1 MNLKQKSSPTVL
13 ETHRQTVKQVLSE
26 ISEGMKTAE
35 GIHIQLVFDDI
46 RDHYHLVQVGWIG
59 DKRFCGSFIHI
70 DLIGKEVWIQYD
82 GTEHGVAYDLVVLG
96 IPKTDI
102 VLAYYEPAHR
112 ALTEFGTDNQ
122 QAEAA

>member
-1 MNLKQKSSPTVL
+1 MALAEYRKII
-13 ETHRQTVKQVLSE
+13 EQVLNQTL
-26 ISEGMKTAE
+26 EGMNAVE
-35 GIHIQLVFDDI
+35 GVEIQLVFDEV
-46 RDHYHLVQVGWIG
+46 RNHYHLVQVGWV
-59 DKRFCGSFIHI
+59 DEQRFCGSFIHI
-70 DLIGKEVWIQYD
+70 DLVGRQIWIQYD

>member
-1 MNLKQKSSPTVL
+1 MAL
-13 ETHRQTVKQVLSE
+13 EKHRQIVKQVLSE
-26 ISEGMKTAE
+26 MVGDIKTIE
-35 GIHIQLVFDDI
+35 GIDIQLVFDDI
-46 RDHYHLVQVGWIG
+46 HDHYHLVQVGWIG

-70 DLIGKEVWIQYD
+70 DLIGEQVWIQYD